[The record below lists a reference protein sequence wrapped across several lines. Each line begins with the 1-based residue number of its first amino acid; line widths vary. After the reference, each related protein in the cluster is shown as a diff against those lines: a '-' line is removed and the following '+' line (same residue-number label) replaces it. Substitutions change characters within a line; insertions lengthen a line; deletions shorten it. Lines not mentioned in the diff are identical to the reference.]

1 MSSSIHP
8 TAILHPGAEIGEG
21 CIIGPY
27 CILGANVRLGPG
39 CRLHSHV
46 VLDGHTTLGSG
57 NEIYPFACLGAR
69 SQDLKWQGG
78 ITRVEIGD
86 RNTFREY
93 VTVHAATKDGGTTLI
108 GSDNHLL
115 AYTHIAHDCRLGS
128 HIIMS
133 NLAQMAGHV
142 TVEDHAILAGM
153 SAIHQFCR
161 IGRFAMVAACTPVR
175 QDVAPFMLVSGDPA
189 ETLKANTVGLERA
202 GFEPEVIRA
211 IGQAYRILFREGL
224 AMPNA
229 LARIEGEIPASPEIQ
244 HLMAFIRSSERG
256 ITK

>member
-78 ITRVEIGD
+78 ITCVEIGD

-115 AYTHIAHDCRLGS
+115 AYTHS
-128 HIIMS
+128 
-133 NLAQMAGHV
+133 
-142 TVEDHAILAGM
+142 
-153 SAIHQFCR
+153 
-161 IGRFAMVAACTPVR
+161 
-175 QDVAPFMLVSGDPA
+175 
-189 ETLKANTVGLERA
+189 LK
-202 GFEPEVIRA
+202 
-211 IGQAYRILFREGL
+211 
-224 AMPNA
+224 
-229 LARIEGEIPASPEIQ
+229 
-244 HLMAFIRSSERG
+244 
-256 ITK
+256 

>member
-8 TAILHPGAEIGEG
+8 TALISPGAEVGDG
-21 CIIGPY
+21 CVIGPY
-27 CILGANVRLGPG
+27 CVIGEQVRLGPG

-46 VLDGHTTLGSG
+46 VLEGHTTLGAG
-57 NEIYPFACLGAR
+57 NEIYPFACLGGR
-69 SQDLKWQGG
+69 SQDLKWRGG

-86 RNTFREY
+86 NNTIREY
-93 VTVHAATKDGGTTLI
+93 VTVHAATADGGATVV
-108 GSDNHLL
+108 GSHNSLL
-115 AYTHIAHDCRLGS
+115 AYTHVAHDCRLGN

-161 IGRFAMVAACTPVR
+161 VGRLAMVAACTPVR

-189 ETLKANTVGLERA
+189 VTVKANTVGLERA
-202 GFEPEVIRA
+202 GMAPEVIRSL
-211 IGQAYRILFREGL
+211 GQAHRIVYRDGL

-229 LARIEGEIPASPEIQ
+229 LARIEAELPASDELR
-244 HLMAFIRSSERG
+244 HFTDFIRHSERG

>member
-8 TAILHPGAEIGEG
+8 TAIISPGAEIGDG
-21 CIIGPY
+21 CEIGPY
-27 CILGANVRLGPG
+27 CVIGEQVRLGPG

-46 VLDGHTTLGSG
+46 VLEGHTTLGAG
-57 NEIYPFACLGAR
+57 NEIYPFACLGGR
-69 SQDLKWQGG
+69 SQDLKWRGG
-78 ITRVEIGD
+78 LTRVEIGD
-86 RNTFREY
+86 HNTIREY
-93 VTVHAATKDGGTTLI
+93 VTVHAATADGGATVV
-108 GSDNHLL
+108 GSNNSLL
-115 AYTHIAHDCRLGS
+115 AYTHVAHDCRLGN

-161 IGRFAMVAACTPVR
+161 IGRLAMVAACTPVR

-189 ETLKANTVGLERA
+189 VTVKANTVGLERA
-202 GFEPEVIRA
+202 GMAPEVIRA
-211 IGQAYRILFREGL
+211 LGQAHRIVYRDGL

-229 LARIEGEIPASPEIQ
+229 LARIEAELPASDELR
-244 HLMAFIRSSERG
+244 HFTDFIRHSERG

>member
-8 TAILHPGAEIGEG
+8 TALISPGAQIGDG
-21 CIIGPY
+21 CEIGPY
-27 CILGANVRLGPG
+27 CVIGEQVRLGSG

-46 VLDGHTTLGSG
+46 VLEGHTTLGSG
-57 NEIYPFACLGAR
+57 NEIYPFACLGGR
-69 SQDLKWQGG
+69 SQDLKWRGG
-78 ITRVEIGD
+78 LTRVEIGD
-86 RNTFREY
+86 NNTIREY
-93 VTVHAATKDGGTTLI
+93 VTVHAATADGGATVV
-108 GSDNHLL
+108 GSNNSLL
-115 AYTHIAHDCRLGS
+115 AYTHVAHDCRLGN

-161 IGRFAMVAACTPVR
+161 IGRLAMVAACTPVR

-189 ETLKANTVGLERA
+189 VTVKANTVGLERA
-202 GFEPEVIRA
+202 GMAPEVIRSL
-211 IGQAYRILFREGL
+211 GQAHRIVYRDGL

-229 LARIEGEIPASPEIQ
+229 LARIEAELPPSDELR
-244 HLMAFIRSSERG
+244 HFTEFIRHSERG

>member
-1 MSSSIHP
+1 MPSSIHP
-8 TAILHPGAEIGEG
+8 TALVSPGAEIGDG
-21 CIIGPY
+21 CVIGPY
-27 CILGANVRLGPG
+27 CVIGEQVRLGPG

-46 VLDGHTTLGSG
+46 VLEGHTTLGAG
-57 NEIYPFACLGAR
+57 NEIYPFACLGGR
-69 SQDLKWQGG
+69 SQDLKWRGG

-86 RNTFREY
+86 NNTIREY
-93 VTVHAATKDGGTTLI
+93 VTVHAATADGGATVV
-108 GSDNHLL
+108 GSHNSLL
-115 AYTHIAHDCRLGS
+115 AYTHVAHDCRLGN

-161 IGRFAMVAACTPVR
+161 IGRLAMVAACTPVR

-189 ETLKANTVGLERA
+189 VTVKANTVGLERA
-202 GFEPEVIRA
+202 GMAPEVIRSL
-211 IGQAYRILFREGL
+211 GQAHRIVYRDGL

-229 LARIEGEIPASPEIQ
+229 LARIEAELPASDELR
-244 HLMAFIRSSERG
+244 HFTDFIRHSERG